1 MEKKIRTI
9 ASLMC
14 NHFSA
19 HLDEVSLRNG
29 QRGERIRIDHPEA
42 AGIIPFVT
50 DDEIIMV
57 KQFRYALGR
66 TTLEIPAGKVDPGES
81 PEDCAKRELFEETG
95 YETETL
101 DLICT
106 YAPAIGY
113 SNEMIHLYAGRN
125 LKKVNE
131 KIDEREIDSIE
142 RITLH
147 KLREMIKGGLILDG
161 KTFIALSMMGR

>member
-1 MEKKIRTI
+1 
-9 ASLMC
+9 MC

-29 QRGERIRIDHPEA
+29 ERGERIRIDHPEA

-66 TTLEIPAGKVDPGES
+66 SILEIPAGKVDPGES
-81 PEDCAKRELFEETG
+81 PEDCAKRELLEETG
-95 YETETL
+95 YETKRIEL
-101 DLICT
+101 MCT

-113 SNEMIHLYAGRN
+113 SNEMIHLYAAYDLR
-125 LKKVNE
+125 KVSK
-131 KIDEREIDSIE
+131 KIDEWEIDSIE
-142 RITLH
+142 RVTLH
-147 KLREMIKGGLILDG
+147 NLWEMIKKGHILDG
-161 KTFIALSMMGR
+161 KTIIALSMMERM

>member
-1 MEKKIRTI
+1 
-9 ASLMC
+9 MC

-29 QRGERIRIDHPEA
+29 ERGKRIRIDHPEA

-57 KQFRYALGR
+57 KQYRYALGR
-66 TTLEIPAGKVDPGES
+66 TTLEIPAGKVDQGES
-81 PEDCAKRELFEETG
+81 PEDCAKRELLEETG
-95 YETETL
+95 YDTETL
-101 DLICT
+101 ELICT

-113 SNEMIHLYAGRN
+113 SNEMIHLFTGRN

-142 RITLH
+142 RMTVH
-147 KLREMIKGGLILDG
+147 KLREMIKGGHILDG
-161 KTFIALSMMGR
+161 KTIIALSMMER

>member
-1 MEKKIRTI
+1 
-9 ASLMC
+9 
-14 NHFSA
+14 
-19 HLDEVSLRNG
+19 
-29 QRGERIRIDHPEA
+29 
-42 AGIIPFVT
+42 
-50 DDEIIMV
+50 
-57 KQFRYALGR
+57 
-66 TTLEIPAGKVDPGES
+66 VDPGES